1 MQYAGR
7 WSCLRGGC
15 GRWPNIGRL
24 ATVISTSIRSV
35 NETKCLA
42 AVLILL
48 IVIKL
53 EAGVSVSGHVSHAR
67 RLT

>member
-7 WSCLRGGC
+7 WCCLRGGC
-15 GRWPNIGRL
+15 GLAYIDRI

-53 EAGVSVSGHVSHAR
+53 EAGVSVSGCVSHAR